1 MSYHGR
7 MPTHA
12 YKLSD
17 RRPTADETAMR
28 RLARFTYHF
37 ARHAMLALAATLST
51 AALAIA
57 APKKG
62 ATEPPKEPAYA
73 LEYAVVIFAILIT
86 LALVYRPSKRT
97 DLVDELK
104 LPFGPKR

>member
-1 MSYHGR
+1 
-7 MPTHA
+7 
-12 YKLSD
+12 
-17 RRPTADETAMR
+17 MR
-28 RLARFTYHF
+28 RLARSTYLF
-37 ARHAMLALAATLST
+37 ARYAMFAVAATVGTSALAF
-51 AALAIA
+51 A

-73 LEYAVVIFAILIT
+73 LEYAVVIFAILIA